1 MLTVVKKD
9 MMYVEQGIKEVNF
22 LIFLIKKFGRF
33 KKWEYL
39 CIAFRKWIAKQEFFD
54 MVGIKKE

>member
-1 MLTVVKKD
+1 
-9 MMYVEQGIKEVNF
+9 MYVEQGIKEVNF

-39 CIAFRKWIAKQEFFD
+39 CIAFRKSNCQNKSSLTWWGLKKNKQNGE
-54 MVGIKKE
+54 VW

>member
-1 MLTVVKKD
+1 MLTVAKKD

-22 LIFLIKKFGRF
+22 LIFLIKKFGEF

-39 CIAFRKWIAKQEFFD
+39 CIAFRK
-54 MVGIKKE
+54 